1 MQILINYLVKV
12 NQLHVNG
19 LLQQELQ
26 PVLLLFIHV
35 TQLQR
40 ELQNVWL
47 FPISMHLYI
56 QFASHQEANVSLE
69 IQVLW
74 LKIIVTKWV
83 NIPIVGMLTL
93 RNVLH
98 VEEDKLLLMKQKIK
112 PILQIHNRQIQ
123 QPTVQFIRC

>member
-1 MQILINYLVKV
+1 
-12 NQLHVNG
+12 
-19 LLQQELQ
+19 
-26 PVLLLFIHV
+26 V

-74 LKIIVTKWV
+74 LKIIALKWV
-83 NIPIVGMLTL
+83 NIHIVGMLTL